1 MNSTKPFGGIIG
13 IIYPLLSLIIFVV
26 IVATLFGT
34 FDLAI
39 DVAAYNIV
47 IALPII
53 SICFMLIR
61 RFHIA
66 TCFSAAVVFA
76 LFYLDQYVVASRLTH
91 IRYSDFK
98 LFTQAIRVAD
108 RYALPWNASIIM
120 KVAIVIAL
128 CILLIIIYR
137 FYNLHYHNRSVFI
150 FGLILFAGSI
160 GIIYSGIIPSEKEGF
175 DFFSDAEQRG
185 LLYSWYCQASESGIQ
200 KPAGYSRN
208 EAKRILAQYNK
219 RIGEDDVNIIA
230 IMNESLSDYSL
241 IGTPCFDDPLPY
253 IHSLGKNSFEGKL
266 IVDVFGGGTA
276 NTEYSFLTGNSFA
289 FLPKDVTPYLQY
301 IDGEEDSIVQDLAD
315 LDYKNIA
322 IHPYFSEE
330 WNRTQV
336 YASFGFEKYISGIDF
351 GNGIYGNGKSI
362 TSVVPDNVLNFGQG
376 PLYIRGLI
384 SDQTNYEC
392 ILDETG
398 ERSFI
403 FDVTI
408 QNHGGYDYVGNDF
421 ESKVYVEPEDR
432 REWDGQLS
440 LNGFLYNIG
449 SENIGEEVSKVNQY
463 LTCANYS
470 DQAFRYLI
478 EELKKVDEKTIV
490 LMFGDHQP
498 GLLISEHYVDTKE
511 SEDPDYTVPYVLWA
525 NYDIEFDAPE
535 YTSPNYLSAILKK
548 NAGMSLTS
556 WDQFRLDMMEEYPVV
571 TSNYILDEDGNC
583 VSRELLKDYEIVQYM
598 RAFDR

>member
-1 MNSTKPFGGIIG
+1 M
-13 IIYPLLSLIIFVV
+13 
-26 IVATLFGT
+26 
-34 FDLAI
+34 
-39 DVAAYNIV
+39 
-47 IALPII
+47 
-53 SICFMLIR
+53 
-61 RFHIA
+61 
-66 TCFSAAVVFA
+66 
-76 LFYLDQYVVASRLTH
+76 
-91 IRYSDFK
+91 
-98 LFTQAIRVAD
+98 
-108 RYALPWNASIIM
+108 
-120 KVAIVIAL
+120 
-128 CILLIIIYR
+128 
-137 FYNLHYHNRSVFI
+137 
-150 FGLILFAGSI
+150 
-160 GIIYSGIIPSEKEGF
+160 
-175 DFFSDAEQRG
+175 
-185 LLYSWYCQASESGIQ
+185 
-200 KPAGYSRN
+200 
-208 EAKRILAQYNK
+208 
-219 RIGEDDVNIIA
+219 
-230 IMNESLSDYSL
+230 
-241 IGTPCFDDPLPY
+241 
-253 IHSLGKNSFEGKL
+253 
-266 IVDVFGGGTA
+266 
-276 NTEYSFLTGNSFA
+276 
-289 FLPKDVTPYLQY
+289 
-301 IDGEEDSIVQDLAD
+301 
-315 LDYKNIA
+315 
-322 IHPYFSEE
+322 
-330 WNRTQV
+330 
-336 YASFGFEKYISGIDF
+336 
-351 GNGIYGNGKSI
+351 
-362 TSVVPDNVLNFGQG
+362 LNFGQG